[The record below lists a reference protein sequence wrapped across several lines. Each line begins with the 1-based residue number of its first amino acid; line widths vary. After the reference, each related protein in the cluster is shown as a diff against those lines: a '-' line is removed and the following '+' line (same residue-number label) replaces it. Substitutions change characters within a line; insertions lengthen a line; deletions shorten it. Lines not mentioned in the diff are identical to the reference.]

1 MRWIVEMAEWRSA
14 FASDWRMLFFC
25 SLVFFLLAV
34 FAFGDG
40 CGSIAYFLETLLNV
54 LDIGLLGL
62 KTTVT
67 VWLSSDVSMDLIPF
81 SKRRFDLILFSQ
93 F

>member
-1 MRWIVEMAEWRSA
+1 MWWIVEMAEWRYA

-54 LDIGLLGL
+54 LDIGLLGIENHCYGL
-62 KTTVT
+62 AVKRCFDGLDSLFETQV
-67 VWLSSDVSMDLIPF
+67 LI
-81 SKRRFDLILFSQ
+81 
-93 F
+93 